1 MRVIFANWLIQNF
14 SSLDESVRLAIA
26 EFVVHVEQQGLRGL
40 KGRNKSSAVSST
52 TKKGIER
59 FKFAQ
64 KHCLWHYHLGVP
76 EYVEQADGD
85 FTSAIIV
92 HYIRFDEF
100 IVLVDIAEHPPFA
113 LPMPIKLTYDE

>member
-1 MRVIFANWLIQNF
+1 MRVIFANWLTQNF
-14 SSLDESVRLAIA
+14 SLLDDAVRLAIA
-26 EFVVHVEQQGLRGL
+26 EFAVHVEQQGLRGL
-40 KGRNKSSAVSST
+40 KGRNKSSAVPST

-76 EYVEQADGD
+76 KYVEQSDGD
-85 FTSAIIV
+85 FTSKMIV

-100 IVLVDIAEHPPFA
+100 IVLVDITEHPPFN
-113 LPMPIKLTYDE
+113 LPATEKLTYDE

>member
-1 MRVIFANWLIQNF
+1 MRVIFSNLFNDILEN
-14 SSLDESVRLAIA
+14 LDEQTQTAVD
-26 EFVVHVEQQGLRGL
+26 EFVFHVKKYGLKKL
-40 KGRNKSSAVSST
+40 KGRNKSSAVPST

-76 EYVEQADGD
+76 EYVKQSDGD
-85 FTSAIIV
+85 FTSKMIV

-100 IVLVDIAEHPPFA
+100 IVLVDITEHPPFA
-113 LPMPIKLTYDE
+113 LPTIDKLAHNE